1 MSALSISFKDSSNI
15 TQEVHSSFYYKKKD
29 ESYFDQ
35 CFEIISTLGEGSF
48 GQVYKVKSREDGLLY
63 AVKKSKVFFR
73 SEHYRQERLE
83 EVKRYEQFSNNENCV
98 KLYHAW
104 EQDDRLYMQLELCQ
118 GSLSD
123 YLRENKVVVEQR
135 VWSILLDL
143 LLAVKSLHDRSLIH
157 LDIKMDNILVADDG
171 TCKLADFGLVVDA
184 DRARIAAVEGDSR
197 YMAPELM
204 QSKFSMAADIFSL
217 GITILELTCNLVL
230 PPNGPLWLQMR
241 NGQFPEHIHSEF
253 FLYLVIFS

>member
-1 MSALSISFKDSSNI
+1 MSISFKDSSNI
-15 TQEVHSSFYYKKKD
+15 TQEVHTSFYYKKKE

-73 SEHYRQERLE
+73 SELYRQERLE

-123 YLRENKVVVEQR
+123 YLRESKVVVEQR

-143 LLAVKSLHDRSLIH
+143 LLAVKSLHDKNLIH

-184 DRARIAAVEGDSR
+184 EKARTAVEGDSR

-204 QSKFSMAADIFSL
+204 QSHFTKAADIFSL
-217 GITILELTCNLVL
+217 GITILELSCNLVL
-230 PPNGPLWLQMR
+230 PPNGPLWLHMR
-241 NGQFPEHIHSEF
+241 NGQFPEHIHSEY
-253 FLYLVIFS
+253 FLKQTQY